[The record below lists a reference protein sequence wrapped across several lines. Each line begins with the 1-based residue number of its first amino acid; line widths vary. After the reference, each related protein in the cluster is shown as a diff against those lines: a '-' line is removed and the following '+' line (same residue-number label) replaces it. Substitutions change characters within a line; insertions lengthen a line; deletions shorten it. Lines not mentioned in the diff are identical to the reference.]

1 MVYEIPAINSCSKLS
16 KKVLSGEK
24 NLIYTK
30 FTQCEY
36 GAKSAN

>member
-1 MVYEIPAINSCSKLS
+1 MVYEIPAINTCSKLS
-16 KKVLSGEK
+16 KKVPSGEK
-24 NLIYTK
+24 NLIHTK